1 MGAAIVSSPL
11 PTALYIHV
19 PWCVR
24 KCPYCDFNSHT
35 HDGPLPEAAYAERIL
50 ADLDWDLAHYGPPG
64 APLRS
69 IFFGGGTPS
78 LLAASTVS
86 TLLNGVRGRVTLAPD
101 CEITLEA
108 NPGTAEAGRFRGYR
122 AAGVNRLSL
131 GVQSFS
137 PRALGA
143 LGRIHSGDDAQR
155 AIELAQEAG
164 FERLN
169 LDLMHGLPGQSAEEG
184 LQDIRLAIASGVT
197 HLSYYQLTIEP
208 NTAFYRR
215 PPTLP
220 EEALLETLEVTGQA
234 ALRAAGFEAYE
245 ISAWAKGDAQCRHN
259 LNYWRFGDYFG
270 LGPGAHGKLSR
281 GAAGG
286 GLQVVRTQRSRV
298 PSHWL
303 EGSPAPA
310 RADALDEE
318 RLREESL
325 LNVLRLREGVPLS
338 LFEAH
343 TGLPASCLEP
353 ERENQIEAG
362 LLQADT
368 LAATDLGWRF
378 LNPLLTALAR

>member
-1 MGAAIVSSPL
+1 MGAPTVSSPL

-35 HDGPLPEAAYAERIL
+35 QEGPLPEAAYAERIL
-50 ADLDWDLAHYGPPG
+50 ADLDWDLAHYGPPA
-64 APLRS
+64 APLGS

-78 LLAASTVS
+78 LLAATTVA
-86 TLLNGVRGRVTLAPD
+86 TILRGVRARLALEPD

-122 AAGVNRLSL
+122 EAGVNRLSL

-137 PRALGA
+137 PRALSA

-155 AIELAQEAG
+155 AIELAQGAG

-184 LQDIRLAIASGVT
+184 LQDLTLALASGVT

-215 PPTLP
+215 PPALP
-220 EEALLETLEVTGQA
+220 EEDMLETLELNGQS
-234 ALRAAGFEAYE
+234 ALQAAGFEAYE

-270 LGPGAHGKLSR
+270 LGPGAHGKLTRSV
-281 GAAGG
+281 ADG
-286 GLQVVRTQRSRV
+286 GLKVVRTQRSRV

-303 EGSPAPA
+303 GGPAAPA
-310 RADALDEE
+310 REDVLNDD
-318 RLREESL
+318 RLREEAL
-325 LNVLRLREGVPLS
+325 LNVLRLREGVPLA

-343 TGLPASCLEP
+343 TGLAAACLEP
-353 ERENQIEAG
+353 ERQRQIEAG
-362 LLQADT
+362 LLQAET

>member
-1 MGAAIVSSPL
+1 MSAPL
-11 PTALYIHV
+11 PTALYLHV

-35 HDGPLPEAAYAERIL
+35 QDGPLPEAPYADRIL
-50 ADLDWDLAHYGPPG
+50 ADLDWDLAHYGPPA
-64 APLRS
+64 APVGS

-78 LLAASTVS
+78 LLAPNTVA
-86 TLLNGVRGRVTLAPD
+86 TLLRGIGQRLALAPD

-108 NPGTAEAGRFRGYR
+108 NPGTAEAARFQGYR
-122 AAGVNRLSL
+122 EAGVNRLSL

-184 LQDIRLAIASGVT
+184 LRDITLALASGVT

-220 EEALLETLEVTGQA
+220 EEAILETLEVTGQA
-234 ALRAAGFEAYE
+234 ALSAAGFEAYE

-281 GAAGG
+281 RAAGG
-286 GLQVVRTQRSRV
+286 RLQVVRTQRSRV
-298 PSHWL
+298 PNHWL
-303 EGSPAPA
+303 AGSPAPA
-310 RADALDEE
+310 REEVLDEE

-325 LNVLRLREGVPLS
+325 LNVLRLRAGVPLA

-343 TGLPASCLEP
+343 TGLAAACLEP
-353 ERENQIEAG
+353 ERQAQIEAG
-362 LLQADT
+362 LLHADA

-378 LNPLLTALAR
+378 LNRLLAALAR